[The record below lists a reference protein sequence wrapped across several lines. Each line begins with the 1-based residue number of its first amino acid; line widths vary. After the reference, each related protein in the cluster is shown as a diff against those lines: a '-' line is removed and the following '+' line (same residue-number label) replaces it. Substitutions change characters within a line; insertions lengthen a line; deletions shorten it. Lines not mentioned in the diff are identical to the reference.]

1 MPQARLTIG
10 TRGSKLALW
19 QANWVKA
26 QLRSTHAGLEV
37 ELQIIKTTGDKITD
51 VPLAQVG
58 GKGLFVKEIEEAL
71 LDGRVDLAVH
81 SMKDVPTVF
90 PDRLG
95 LVATSEREDP
105 RDALLSHAVATIRDL
120 PQGARVGT
128 ASLRRQAQLLR
139 ERPDLEIVSLR
150 GNLDTRLR
158 KLADGEFA
166 AILLANAGLRRLGWA
181 ADIAHPIPIEEMV
194 PAIGQGALGLEARLD
209 DTATRT
215 RIAFLN
221 HPDSAD
227 AVTAERALLAR
238 LEGGCQVPI
247 AAHATIDGDRI
258 TLRGLVADETGS
270 RFVTSC
276 EEGPR
281 DQAEILGREVAEDL
295 LANGA
300 DAILADFYE
309 RGA

>member
-1 MPQARLTIG
+1 TAGSIQA
-10 TRGSKLALW
+10 
-19 QANWVKA
+19 
-26 QLRSTHAGLEV
+26 
-37 ELQIIKTTGDKITD
+37 
-51 VPLAQVG
+51 
-58 GKGLFVKEIEEAL
+58 
-71 LDGRVDLAVH
+71 
-81 SMKDVPTVF
+81 
-90 PDRLG
+90 
-95 LVATSEREDP
+95 
-105 RDALLSHAVATIRDL
+105 LS
-120 PQGARVGT
+120 QGARVGT

-158 KLADGEFA
+158 KLREGEFE

-181 ADIAHPIPIEEMV
+181 LDIAHPIPIEEMV
-194 PAIGQGALGLEARLD
+194 PAIGQGALGLETRLD
-209 DTATRT
+209 DAATRA

-221 HPDSAD
+221 HPESTD
-227 AVTAERALLAR
+227 AVAAERALLAR

-270 RFVTSC
+270 RFIASS

-281 DQAEILGREVAEDL
+281 DDAEILGREVAEDL
-295 LANGA
+295 LAKGA
-300 DAILADFYE
+300 DAILADFYD

>member
-1 MPQARLTIG
+1 MPETKLTIG
-10 TRGSKLALW
+10 TRGSQLALW

-26 QLRSTHAGLEV
+26 RLESTHPGLHV
-37 ELQIIKTTGDKITD
+37 ELRIIKTTGDKITD

-90 PDRLG
+90 PEGLG

-105 RDALLSHAVATIRDL
+105 RDALLSHSATAIHDL
-120 PQGARVGT
+120 SQGARVGT

-139 ERPDLEIVSLR
+139 ARPDLQIVPLR

-158 KLADGEFA
+158 KLAEGEFE

-181 ADIAHPIPIEEMV
+181 LDIAHPIPIEEMV
-194 PAIGQGALGLEARLD
+194 PAIGQGALGLETRLD
-209 DTATRT
+209 DAMTRAHV
-215 RIAFLN
+215 AFLN

-247 AAHATIDGDRI
+247 AAHATIDGDRL
-258 TLRGLVADETGS
+258 TLRGLVADETGA
-270 RFVTSC
+270 RFVTAC

-281 DQAEILGREVAEDL
+281 DAAEILGREVAEDL

-300 DAILADFYE
+300 DAILADFYD